1 MFQSDQIDFLAVEG
15 RNGESWCP
23 QILKRLGIKTFM
35 SHFQSFAQISK
46 MLIEICVLLEDQ
58 FKRARGGGGGRGRRT
73 ENS

>member
-1 MFQSDQIDFLAVEG
+1 MFQSDQIDFLAMEG
-15 RNGESWCP
+15 WTSESWCP

-46 MLIEICVLLEDQ
+46 MLVEICVLLEHQ
-58 FKRARGGGGGRGRRT
+58 LKRAGEGGSSRT